1 MRRRDFLTTVAAAS
15 LVPHASVRAA
25 AAPTAAAAAGQSKPS
40 TAPPEL
46 LKLGVA
52 SYSLRKFPFEQALEM
67 AKQCDV
73 RYINFKD
80 VHIPRTDS
88 PEAIKAARAKTEAAG
103 FTIMGG
109 GTITWQGK
117 GDTWEA
123 SDEAQVRKDFE
134 YAKLA
139 GMPLIVAAPSFK
151 ALDTVE
157 KVAKEF
163 GIKVAIHNHGP
174 EDKFFPS
181 PYDVYKHIKGR
192 DKIMGMCVDIG
203 HTWRAGVDPT
213 KAVLE
218 LRDRVYDLHVKDLR
232 DLTNRDSQVIV
243 GKGAI
248 DFPALFRALVK
259 IGYQG
264 HVGLEYEIDVD
275 SPLPGMLQSFAYM
288 KGVLAGIR
296 QT

>member
-15 LVPHASVRAA
+15 LVPHATVRAA
-25 AAPTAAAAAGQSKPS
+25 AAPGSGGRGQSKPS

-52 SYSLRKFPFEQALEM
+52 SYSLRKFPFDQALEM

-181 PYDVYKHIKGR
+181 PYERLQAHQRPRQDH
-192 DKIMGMCVDIG
+192 
-203 HTWRAGVDPT
+203 
-213 KAVLE
+213 
-218 LRDRVYDLHVKDLR
+218 
-232 DLTNRDSQVIV
+232 
-243 GKGAI
+243 
-248 DFPALFRALVK
+248 
-259 IGYQG
+259 G
-264 HVGLEYEIDVD
+264 HVCRHRAHV
-275 SPLPGMLQSFAYM
+275 A
-288 KGVLAGIR
+288 R
-296 QT
+296 WR